1 MKILKSLNKKILSIF
16 IILFL
21 SFLNNLRAEDEP
33 VDIWDLEKK
42 LEDNPSNEVIDIS
55 EDTNELEIKLN
66 TIESNDT
73 KNIIDS
79 NPLEENTINIVGLYD
94 PEENGLDMDLWI
106 NSDGQEIK
114 LILNNINK
122 MSLSKDAQEILE
134 IALLQILIFLK
145 KYYRRRFYK
154 F

>member
-55 EDTNELEIKLN
+55 EDTNELEITPTYDVDISDMRMQWLVSCTTGIVRDPKNREEICKEIKPYTLTLISEFQDGKYLVDDMYNETLDSEEALN
-66 TIESNDT
+66 
-73 KNIIDS
+73 K
-79 NPLEENTINIVGLYD
+79 LEE
-94 PEENGLDMDLWI
+94 
-106 NSDGQEIK
+106 
-114 LILNNINK
+114 
-122 MSLSKDAQEILE
+122 
-134 IALLQILIFLK
+134 FLK
-145 KYYRRRFYK
+145 
-154 F
+154 